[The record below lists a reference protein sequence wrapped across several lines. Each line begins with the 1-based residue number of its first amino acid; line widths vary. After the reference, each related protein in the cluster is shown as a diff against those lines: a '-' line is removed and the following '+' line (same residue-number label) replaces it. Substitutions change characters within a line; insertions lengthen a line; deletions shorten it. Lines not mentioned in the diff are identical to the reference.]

1 MTVQGVY
8 AEDVARWESEL
19 RAAGWVEE
27 PLSVWK
33 SQGGVRR
40 YGPGRAWEQMKRDS
54 VFKDSQSDASVVTKP

>member
-8 AEDVARWESEL
+8 AEDVAQWEREL

-33 SQGGVRR
+33 SPAGIRR

-54 VFKDSQSDASVVTKP
+54 VFGEPQSETEGDAK